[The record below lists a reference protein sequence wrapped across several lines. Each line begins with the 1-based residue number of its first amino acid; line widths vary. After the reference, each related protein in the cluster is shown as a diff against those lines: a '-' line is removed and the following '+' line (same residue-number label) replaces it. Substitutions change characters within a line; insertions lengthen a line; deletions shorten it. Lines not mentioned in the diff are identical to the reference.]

1 MVANMSKT
9 LVYPRGYSRT
19 VNGPLEALVT
29 DLKRPRSVYAERPD
43 SQVEILHVDWVTDI
57 EPNMSWSRRRNF
69 ILYYNK
75 LYGNFW
81 SWLKQQVVTN
91 DYIYDVNLDFL
102 IDTVR
107 FILTGHRHM
116 AIQNW
121 RDLITEFPNSKPG
134 TASLD
139 RWEHFKQE
147 SGFTENHMQSNYI
160 GMWCSHDS
168 GFEDLIYTT
177 QIIFGRTVNPV
188 RDEK

>member
-9 LVYPRGYSRT
+9 LVYPSGFSRT
-19 VNGPLEALVT
+19 VSEVTEALVT
-29 DLKRPRSVYAERPD
+29 DLKKPRNVYAERPD
-43 SQVEILHVDWVTDI
+43 KQVEILHVDWVTDI
-57 EPNMSWSRRRNF
+57 DSHMSWDRRRNF

-75 LYGNFW
+75 LYGDFW
-81 SWLKQQVVTN
+81 TWLKQQVVTN

-102 IDTVR
+102 IDSVR

-121 RDLITEFPNSKPG
+121 RDLTIEFPAYKSG
-134 TASLD
+134 SASLD
-139 RWEHFKQE
+139 RWENFKQE
-147 SGFTENHMQSNYI
+147 SGLDENHMQSNYI